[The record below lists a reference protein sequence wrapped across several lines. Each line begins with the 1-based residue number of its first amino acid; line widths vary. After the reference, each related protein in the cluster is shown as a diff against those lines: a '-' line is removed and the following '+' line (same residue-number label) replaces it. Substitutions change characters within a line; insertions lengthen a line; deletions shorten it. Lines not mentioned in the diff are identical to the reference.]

1 MSQLPFVPTHTCRV
15 FPDTWRGIRPEFPLS
30 HLTDD
35 EIDHCLLLMLKDG
48 VTVNDIP
55 RSQYGRRVA
64 VDTMFKLERGHP
76 VAYGVS
82 VPTPYSPGQPR

>member
-1 MSQLPFVPTHTCRV
+1 MTLLPTSQCRK
-15 FPDTWRGIRPEFPLS
+15 FPDTWRGLRPEMPLS
-30 HLTDD
+30 HMSDT
-35 EIDHCLLLMLKDG
+35 EIDQCLALMIGNG

-64 VDTMFKLERGHP
+64 VDTMFKLERGEP
-76 VAYGVS
+76 VQYGVS